1 MRVAAL
7 AIITMALFYQP
18 EDADVPESAP
28 TSAFGTTAFVVLGV
42 SIAAIFA
49 FDVIRTWWQTN
60 EWRRELR
67 RPRR

>member
-1 MRVAAL
+1 VRVAAL
-7 AIITMALFYQP
+7 AVITLALFYQP
-18 EDADVPESAP
+18 EDTDVPDVAP
-28 TSAFGTTAFVVLGV
+28 ASDFGMSVFVLLAV

-49 FDVIRTWWQTN
+49 FDVLRTWWQTN